1 MHISVT
7 GERTDLQ
14 PLPTSFAGRGRQAR
28 ATKRANAP
36 RTLRRLGVASVVFAC
51 VTAAGA
57 SGYLWLQTQLEVHP
71 PAAAALDA
79 YALFVDATPV
89 SITVHAG
96 RESAPWQATVHQL
109 RTEVTLWRQM
119 HLENWNTVPADL
131 RAGGLDAM
139 LVKYRS
145 VLMNPRVWDGM
156 DVHDWDMV
164 PQPVRMLA
172 YRQMVAY
179 WAGFYEVGDRYGL
192 PSKLVSDTL
201 AAVVMAESWFEHR
214 AVHRDRSGNVDIG
227 LAQASEFARGRLHE
241 LHRRGVVDVDLAEED
256 YFNPWSATRFVALWM
271 KLLLDEAGGDLDL
284 AVRAY
289 NRGIGNA
296 HDDRGSA
303 YLDAVQRRLHR
314 FIRNREAPPAW
325 DYVWRRGQTIERVE
339 WPWMRPEVP

>member
-7 GERTDLQ
+7 GDRTDLR
-14 PLPTSFAGRGRQAR
+14 PLPTSFGGRARHAR
-28 ATKRANAP
+28 ATKR
-36 RTLRRLGVASVVFAC
+36 TLRRLSVASVVFAC
-51 VTAAGA
+51 AAAAGA
-57 SGYLWLQTQLEVHP
+57 SGYLSLQTQLEVHP
-71 PAAAALDA
+71 PTPAALDI
-79 YALFVDATPV
+79 YALFVDPTPV

-96 RESAPWQATVHQL
+96 GESAPWQATVHQL

-119 HLENWNTVPADL
+119 HLENWNTVPAPH
-131 RAGGLDAM
+131 RADGLEAM
-139 LVKYRS
+139 LVEYRP
-145 VLMNPRVWDGM
+145 VLMNPRMWDRM

-164 PQPVRMLA
+164 PQPVRTLA

-192 PSKLVSDTL
+192 PAKLVSDTL
-201 AAVVMAESWFEHR
+201 AAVVMAESWFDHR

-227 LAQASEFARGRLHE
+227 LAQASEFARGRLRD
-241 LHRRGVVDVDLAEED
+241 LYRRGVVDVDLAVED

-271 KLLLDEAGGDLDL
+271 KLMLEETGGDLDL

-289 NRGIGNA
+289 NRGIGKA
-296 HDDRGSA
+296 HDDRGAA

-325 DYVWRRGQTIERVE
+325 DYVWRRGQMIERAE
-339 WPWMRPEVP
+339 WPWLRPGF

>member
-57 SGYLWLQTQLEVHP
+57 SGYPWLQTQLEVHP
-71 PAAAALDA
+71 PAAEALDV

-131 RAGGLDAM
+131 RADGLDAM

-156 DVHDWDMV
+156 NVHDWDMV
-164 PQPVRMLA
+164 PQPVRTLA

-192 PSKLVSDTL
+192 PSQARQRHLGCRGDGG
-201 AAVVMAESWFEHR
+201 VVVR
-214 AVHRDRSGNVDIG
+214 ASCRASRPIG
-227 LAQASEFARGRLHE
+227 KCRYRPCSSIGIRKRQTARTPSTRRRRCGSRGRGLLQSVE
-241 LHRRGVVDVDLAEED
+241 RDALRRA
-256 YFNPWSATRFVALWM
+256 
-271 KLLLDEAGGDLDL
+271 LDEAT
-284 AVRAY
+284 AR
-289 NRGIGNA
+289 
-296 HDDRGSA
+296 
-303 YLDAVQRRLHR
+303 
-314 FIRNREAPPAW
+314 
-325 DYVWRRGQTIERVE
+325 
-339 WPWMRPEVP
+339 